1 MEGHWKAQ
9 DKRRLEKLDFIL
21 FRDKSLTS
29 IPGYPGTWLG
39 WT

>member
-21 FRDKSLTS
+21 FRDRVLLVSLA
-29 IPGYPGTWLG
+29 ILELG
-39 WT
+39 